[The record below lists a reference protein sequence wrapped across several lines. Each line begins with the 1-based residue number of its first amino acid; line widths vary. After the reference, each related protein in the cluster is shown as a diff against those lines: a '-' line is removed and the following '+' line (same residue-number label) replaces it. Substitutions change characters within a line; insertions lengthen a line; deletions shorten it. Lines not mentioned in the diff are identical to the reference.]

1 MDNRQTSEQP
11 SSFRR
16 GSLRLRLLITI
27 AAALTPILIFAGFR
41 SYLNAQDARAE
52 RRNNLT
58 EISDRAIDEVE
69 QVLSTVDTLQQIYEA
84 DIVAG
89 DCRGVF
95 ATLSPRVPQLS
106 NIAYFD
112 SEGFTQCSALTERP
126 TLKVAQPEA
135 FEQLK
140 AGKTTI
146 RTDAFFG
153 PQSQTWLFSVL
164 RRVEDGDGQFRGAMA
179 FPLRTDE
186 LIRTIRLT
194 NLPDDVE
201 LALSDGDGQV
211 FGSTRI
217 VGISNTWIKAAT
229 GDPDGELFVL
239 KTKDGRSIDVVV
251 RAIVDG
257 RIYAVISRPSPGL
270 FSEFTLQ
277 PLESVGIP
285 LLSFSLALI
294 AAWLAVD
301 GLVLKWLSRLRRL
314 ALIYGEG
321 HYNFRIGEE
330 FANAPDEILSFALT
344 FDRMANR
351 IADRDSSL
359 RAAINTRDAAVKEI
373 HHRVKN
379 NLQIVASFLNLQRR
393 QVSDPAAR
401 QVISAAR
408 HRIDALSIVHQ
419 TLYQH
424 ERLETVHMR
433 PFLEALLS
441 HLSGALGM
449 DELHVN
455 IVQKIE
461 EIDRPA
467 DDAIPIALFLL
478 EAVTNAIKYAFDETG
493 GTINVTLTEDKA
505 GEEIVL
511 AIADDGFGADVDEA
525 SDAGPS
531 GLGSRLMAAFAKQLR
546 AKHEVSSTPGG
557 GYTVSLRMP
566 GTERVMKTTD
576 F

>member
-1 MDNRQTSEQP
+1 M
-11 SSFRR
+11 
-16 GSLRLRLLITI
+16 ITI

-52 RRNNLT
+52 RRNNLV

-69 QVLSTVDTLQQIYEA
+69 QILSTVDTLQQIYEA
-84 DIVAG
+84 DILNG

-106 NIAYFD
+106 NIIFFNSDAGA
-112 SEGFTQCSALTERP
+112 ECSALQATGAR
-126 TLKVAQPEA
+126 LVQVEA
-135 FEQLK
+135 FELLRQGQTK
-140 AGKTTI
+140 V

-153 PQSQTWLFSVL
+153 PLSQAWLFSVM
-164 RRVEDGDGQFRGAMA
+164 RRVEGPDGAFRGAIA

-194 NLPDDVE
+194 NLPEDVE
-201 LALSDGDGQV
+201 LALSDSSGQV
-211 FGSTRI
+211 FGSARI
-217 VGISNTWIKAAT
+217 ANVDPDWISSAT
-229 GDPDGELFVL
+229 GDDDGELFVL
-239 KTKDGRSIDVVV
+239 NLDDQGSVDVVV
-251 RAIVDG
+251 RAIVDN

-270 FSEFTLQ
+270 FSEFTLR
-277 PLESVGIP
+277 PLESIGIP
-285 LLSFSLALI
+285 LLSFTLALI

-301 GLVLKWLSRLRRL
+301 GLVLKWLARLRRL

-321 HYNFRIGEE
+321 HYNFRIGNE
-330 FANAPDEILSFALT
+330 FDNAPDEIQSFART

-351 IADRDSSL
+351 IAERDSSL
-359 RAAINTRDAAVKEI
+359 RTAIATRDSAVKEI

-401 QVISAAR
+401 NVISAAR

-424 ERLETVHMR
+424 ERLETVHMH
-433 PFLEALLS
+433 PFLDALLS

-449 DELHVN
+449 DEIRVT
-455 IVQKIE
+455 IE
-461 EIDRPA
+461 QDIADIDRPA

-478 EAVTNAIKYAFDETG
+478 EAVTNAMKYAFDENG
-493 GTINVTLTEDKA
+493 GTILVKLQED
-505 GEEIVL
+505 GEDIVL
-511 AIADDGFGADVDEA
+511 SVIDDGVGEQEQE
-525 SDAGPS
+525 DAPKS
-531 GLGSRLMAAFAKQLR
+531 TGLGARLMTAFAKQLR
-546 AKHEVSSTPGG
+546 AEMSSHSEPGE
-557 GYTVSLRMP
+557 GYTVELRMP
-566 GTERVMKTTD
+566 RSEREMKATD

>member
-1 MDNRQTSEQP
+1 
-11 SSFRR
+11 
-16 GSLRLRLLITI
+16 LLITI

-52 RRNNLT
+52 RRNTLV

-69 QVLSTVDTLQQIYEA
+69 QLLSTVDTLQQIYES

-95 ATLSPRVPQLS
+95 ATLSPRVPQIA
-106 NIAYFD
+106 NIAYFNAD
-112 SEGFTQCSALTERP
+112 GYSECTAVGEAGAP
-126 TLKVAQPEA
+126 VAQAGA
-135 FEQLK
+135 FERLK
-140 AGKTTI
+140 AGRTTV

-153 PQSQTWLFSVL
+153 PQSQAWLFSVM
-164 RRVEDGDGQFRGAMA
+164 RRVEDGDGRFRGAIG

-194 NLPDDVE
+194 NLPADVE

-211 FGSTRI
+211 FGSSRI
-217 VGISNTWIKAAT
+217 AGVDKDWIERAT
-229 GDPDGELFVL
+229 GDEDGELFVL
-239 KTKDGRSIDVVV
+239 RPDGSASLDIVV

-285 LLSFSLALI
+285 LLSFTLALI

-321 HYNFRIGEE
+321 HYNFRIGNE
-330 FANAPDEILSFALT
+330 FDNAPDEILAFALN

-351 IADRDSSL
+351 IAERDSSL
-359 RAAINTRDAAVKEI
+359 RAAIATRDAAVKEI

-401 QVISAAR
+401 NVISAAR

-424 ERLETVHMR
+424 ERLETVHMQ
-433 PFLEALLS
+433 PFLDALLS
-441 HLSGALGM
+441 HLAGALGM
-449 DELHVN
+449 DEIHVT
-455 IVQKIE
+455 IE
-461 EIDRPA
+461 QDIEDIDRPA
-467 DDAIPIALFLL
+467 DDAIPIALFIL
-478 EAVTNAIKYAFDETG
+478 EAVTNAMKYAFDDTG
-493 GTINVTLTEDKA
+493 GTILVKFYQEGD
-505 GEEIVL
+505 EIVL
-511 AIADDGFGADVDEA
+511 AIIDDGFGADAEPRTESA
-525 SDAGPS
+525 ST
-531 GLGSRLMAAFAKQLR
+531 GLGSRLMSAFAKQLR
-546 AKHEVSSTPGG
+546 AEMETFSGTGG
-557 GYTVSLRMP
+557 GFTVKLRMP
-566 GTERVMKTTD
+566 AGERQMRQTN